1 MEAIVFR
8 KEKRDEEL
16 LVSYL
21 KLPLEISES
30 ST

>member
-16 LVSYL
+16 LRSYL
-21 KLPLEISES
+21 ELPLEISES

>member
-1 MEAIVFR
+1 VEAIVFR

-21 KLPLEISES
+21 ELPLEISES

>member
-21 KLPLEISES
+21 ELPLEISES